1 MKLGYM
7 SFNFSSSVD
16 LLYEYMGFRLSCL
29 KQIHENAHNDA
40 QAAPDPAEQTPM
52 DEVFRWRGIL

>member
-16 LLYEYMGFRLSCL
+16 LLYEYIGFRLSCL
-29 KQIHENAHNDA
+29 KKIHENAHNDA

-52 DEVFRWRGIL
+52 E

>member
-7 SFNFSSSVD
+7 SFNFRSSVD

-29 KQIHENAHNDA
+29 KKIHENAHNDA
-40 QAAPDPAEQTPM
+40 QADSDLAELTPM
-52 DEVFRWRGIL
+52 E